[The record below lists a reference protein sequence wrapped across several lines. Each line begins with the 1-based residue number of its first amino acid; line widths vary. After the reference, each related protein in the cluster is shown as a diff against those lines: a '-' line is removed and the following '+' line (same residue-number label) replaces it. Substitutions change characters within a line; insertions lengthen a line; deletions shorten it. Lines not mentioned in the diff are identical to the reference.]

1 MFFSCNE
8 YDIKYQYFD
17 NFKLKVFGKHNCPKY
32 AKDVSSIYLVDRE
45 ISYSRNQNYEMSFF
59 YNSL

>member
-1 MFFSCNE
+1 MFSSCNE

-45 ISYSRNQNYEMSFF
+45 IS
-59 YNSL
+59 